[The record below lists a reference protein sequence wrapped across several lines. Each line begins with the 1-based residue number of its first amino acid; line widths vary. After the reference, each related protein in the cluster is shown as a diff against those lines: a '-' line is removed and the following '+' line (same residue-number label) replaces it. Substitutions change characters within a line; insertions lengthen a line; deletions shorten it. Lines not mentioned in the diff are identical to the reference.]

1 MNAEKNK
8 SNAEGMYKRYHLPS
22 RSDLDADP
30 WRPVVYN
37 EIVLPQL
44 DEQLRNGSSHLLY
57 LFEAILYI
65 SVGVLLAAAAVAVL
79 VDATGLLWGGIVSR
93 TIADYAL
100 HVLDQ
105 LLVVLVLVEILHTVR
120 MSIRSKEISIEPFLI
135 VGLMATIRRVLVIT
149 MQAAKL
155 TEEGRGPTDS
165 TAFQKSM
172 IELGLLGFLVVTFV
186 ASIFFL
192 RRASGR
198 DELVKD

>member
-1 MNAEKNK
+1 VNAEKNK

-44 DEQLRNGSSHLLY
+44 DEKLRNGSSHLLY